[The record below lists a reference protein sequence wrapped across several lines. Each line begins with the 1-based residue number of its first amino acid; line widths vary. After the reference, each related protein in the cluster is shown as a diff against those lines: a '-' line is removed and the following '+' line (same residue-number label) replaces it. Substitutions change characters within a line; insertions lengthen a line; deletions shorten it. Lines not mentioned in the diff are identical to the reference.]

1 MAKASNLNARLISL
15 KEETDQLKAN
25 ELQLQK
31 LYALEDKITDAQ
43 FKKVEALEAQNK
55 VLQKSKSQYELLL
68 KLQRNKAKL
77 LQAELKDY
85 DDIDTNLVS
94 IGNTIGKNTKAY
106 EFQKEKLDK
115 TKVVLESIGTV
126 ITKNSKINDKDKDQ
140 MAKVLKAYK
149 QNQASILEASKLKA
163 RDKISQQEYLKLVED
178 SRKTYSD
185 LRSEIE
191 LSAEATELLGDHI
204 AKMDNEIDSFANT
217 AKKSASALK
226 GVESSIDNI
235 GDSGVEGVREL
246 GDVLKT
252 ATNGGKGL
260 ALAMGALAGVAA
272 GMAYN
277 FGLIGD
283 KLGTIAGYDKKIA
296 GLTGEIDTI
305 NQKVSMGVEG
315 FGTQNFVLEEA
326 MLGFSES
333 VAQMGNQFQAA
344 SKTALFGNKLGS
356 VGYGGAQLQMAGIS
370 AESIAESMQ
379 AASDATG
386 KMPTGKMAADMSI
399 MAQRTGQSTES
410 IATINETFQRLD
422 KVSEKTALNLQ
433 EGVRAMADKAGVNL
447 GSAMAEIAEASKDA
461 LSYQIKGSSQLA
473 KQVIYAKSLGVS
485 FNAVA
490 KAGQNMVLNYKDSIK
505 SEMSLSA
512 MLGKNVNLSEVRAK
526 FMSGDQEGAMK
537 SLKAQGLNPKDMNM
551 FQQQAL
557 SEALGGMDLNSIQK
571 ITENTGKSGGDLKE
585 GDGGGAN
592 AQYLAAKSSAEAGL
606 AAANAMTSA
615 AFELQRI
622 ALKAKEEQAK
632 QQAIIDNVGG
642 IAKLM
647 NERDQQGFLKN
658 AETMLTTA
666 LISTVATIV
675 TTFLMNKGMGLFKA
689 GPKVPTAAPKVTTTA
704 PKVTTPTTPTTK
716 SGRPDMRYKANKL
729 PGANVA
735 DDVVKAGT
743 TTAGKSVV
751 KTAGKNVVKTA
762 GKNVVKTGV
771 KVAGKTVLKSVIK
784 KIPIIGALAGIG
796 FALQRV
802 ASGDFAGAALEVAS
816 GAAGT
821 IPGIGTAASIGIDAA
836 LAARDMGAFD
846 STSTAAK
853 PTVDAGAKP
862 VSKEQQA
869 KPTVDAGAK
878 PVSKEQQ
885 AKPIETGTKPTVDA
899 VNANGEKQLTAQQAA
914 VEKAKVTLTE
924 AQYSTK
930 LQQETVAMLGLSTQI
945 LSKIMENTANG
956 GDITLDGRS
965 IRNSLLNQARRS
977 YGVARTA

>member
-68 KLQRNKAKL
+68 KLQRDKAKL

-115 TKVVLESIGTV
+115 TKVVLESIGNV

-140 MAKVLKAYK
+140 MTKVLKAYK

-191 LSAEATELLGDHI
+191 LSAEATALLGDHI

-226 GVESSIDNI
+226 GVESAIDNI
-235 GDSGVEGVREL
+235 GGSGVEGVREL

-296 GLTGEIDTI
+296 GLTGEIDGI
-305 NQKVSMGVEG
+305 NQKVDMGVKG
-315 FGTQNFVLEEA
+315 FGDRNFVMEEA

-356 VGYGGAQLQMAGIS
+356 VGYGASQLQMAGIS
-370 AESIAESMQ
+370 AENIAESMQ

-526 FMSGDQEGAMK
+526 FMSGDNEGAMK

-557 SEALGGMDLNSIQK
+557 QEALGGMDLNSIQK

-585 GDGGGAN
+585 GGAGGAN

-615 AFELQRI
+615 AFELKRI
-622 ALKAKEEQAK
+622 AIQAEKEK
-632 QQAIIDNVGG
+632 QRQDAIIRNVGG
-642 IAKLM
+642 LADKM

-666 LISTVATIV
+666 LISTVATVV
-675 TTFLMNKGMGLFKA
+675 TTFLMSKGGGLFGKLFKKGA
-689 GPKVPTAAPKVTTTA
+689 PVIAEAAPTVAKTAAKTTTKTA
-704 PKVTTPTTPTTK
+704 AKTAAKTTTK
-716 SGRPDMRYKANKL
+716 TAAKT
-729 PGANVA
+729 VA
-735 DDVVKAGT
+735 
-743 TTAGKSVV
+743 TTAGKTAATTTG
-751 KTAGKNVVKTA
+751 KTVAG
-762 GKNVVKTGV
+762 
-771 KVAGKTVLKSVIK
+771 VAGKAGAQVAEKVGAKGIAKVGAKALGKSLLK
-784 KIPIIGALAGIG
+784 KIPVIGLLAGVG
-796 FALQRV
+796 FGLSRLAK
-802 ASGDFAGAALEVAS
+802 GDYAGAAMELAS

-821 IPGIGTAASIGIDAA
+821 IPGIGTAASIGIDTA
-836 LAARDMGAFD
+836 LAAKDMGAFD
-846 STSTAAK
+846 KAPTAAA
-853 PTVDAGAKP
+853 AGAKP
-862 VSKEQQA
+862 AV
-869 KPTVDAGAK
+869 
-878 PVSKEQQ
+878 VSKEQQ
-885 AKPIETGTKPTVDA
+885 AKPIETGTKPTVEA
-899 VNANGEKQLTAQQAA
+899 VNTMGQKQIDAQKMAA
-914 VEKAKVTLTE
+914 DKAKVTLTE
-924 AQYSTK
+924 TQYGAK
-930 LQQETVAMLGLSTQI
+930 LQQEIVALLGINAQFLGQI
-945 LSKIMENTANG
+945 SENTAKDASINING
-956 GDITLDGRS
+956 KALQS
-965 IRNSLLNQARRS
+965 SLLNQARRL

>member
-585 GDGGGAN
+585 GGAGGAN
-592 AQYLAAKSSAEAGL
+592 EQYLAAKSSAEAGL

-689 GPKVPTAAPKVTTTA
+689 GPKVPTAA

-869 KPTVDAGAK
+869 KP
-878 PVSKEQQ
+878 
-885 AKPIETGTKPTVDA
+885 IETGTKPTVDA

-914 VEKAKVTLTE
+914 VEKAKVTLSE

>member
-43 FKKVEALEAQNK
+43 FQKVEALEAQNK
-55 VLQKSKSQYELLL
+55 VLQKSKSQYEQLL
-68 KLQRNKAKL
+68 KLQKQKAKL

-106 EFQKEKLDK
+106 QFQKEKLDQ
-115 TKVVLESIGTV
+115 TKGVIESIGVV

-191 LSAEATELLGDHI
+191 LSAEATALLGDHI
-204 AKMDNEIDSFANT
+204 AKMDNEINTFANT
-217 AKKSASALK
+217 AKKSATALK
-226 GVESSIDNI
+226 GVESAIDHI
-235 GDSGVEGVREL
+235 GGSGVEGVREL
-246 GDVLKT
+246 GDVLKS
-252 ATNGGKGL
+252 AANGGKGL
-260 ALAMGALAGVAA
+260 TTALSVAAGALAA
-272 GMAYN
+272 MAYN
-277 FGLIGD
+277 YGLIGD
-283 KLGTIAGYDKKIA
+283 KVGTIAKYDKDII
-296 GLTGEIDTI
+296 GVQGSIDATNKQI
-305 NQKVSMGVEG
+305 SMGVDLPTYDKAG
-315 FGTQNFVLEEA
+315 KNITGTFKAVNYVAKQA
-326 MLGFSES
+326 MLDFSTS
-333 VAQMGNQFQAA
+333 VQQMGASFQAA
-344 SKTALFGNKLGS
+344 SKTALFGNKLGG
-356 VGYGGAQLQMAGIS
+356 VGYAASSLQMAGIS
-370 AESIAESMQ
+370 AENIAESMQ

-485 FNAVA
+485 FNEVA

-585 GDGGGAN
+585 GKAGGSN
-592 AQYLAAKSSAEAGL
+592 AQYLAAKTAAEASL
-606 AAANAMTSA
+606 AATNAMISA
-615 AFELQRI
+615 QAELQSI
-622 ALKAKEEQAK
+622 KLSTAEQQQLQEALGKNVNKLATETNNKAQLEA
-632 QQAIIDNVGG
+632 
-642 IAKLM
+642 
-647 NERDQQGFLKN
+647 LKN
-658 AETMLTTA
+658 AETGLTAAIIGLTVAIGVQMLPGLLKFGKG
-666 LISTVATIV
+666 LISPGAKVAEKVVAKTAGKTVA
-675 TTFLMNKGMGLFKA
+675 K
-689 GPKVPTAAPKVTTTA
+689 TAATTTG
-704 PKVTTPTTPTTK
+704 KT
-716 SGRPDMRYKANKL
+716 
-729 PGANVA
+729 VA
-735 DDVVKAGT
+735 
-743 TTAGKSVV
+743 TTAGK
-751 KTAGKNVVKTA
+751 TAAT
-762 GKNVVKTGV
+762 T
-771 KVAGKTVLKSVIK
+771 AGKTVAGVAGKAGAQVAEKVGAKGIAKVGAKALGKSLLK
-784 KIPIIGALAGIG
+784 KIPVIGLLAGVG
-796 FALQRV
+796 FGLSRLAK
-802 ASGDFAGAALEVAS
+802 GDYAGAAMELAS

-821 IPGIGTAASIGIDAA
+821 IPGIGTAASIGIDTA
-836 LAARDMGAFD
+836 LAAKDMGAFD
-846 STSTAAK
+846 KAPTAAA
-853 PTVDAGAKP
+853 AGAKP
-862 VSKEQQA
+862 AV
-869 KPTVDAGAK
+869 
-878 PVSKEQQ
+878 VSKEQQ
-885 AKPIETGTKPTVDA
+885 AKPIETGTKPTVEA
-899 VNANGEKQLTAQQAA
+899 VNTMGQKQIDAQKMAA
-914 VEKAKVTLTE
+914 DKAKVTLTE
-924 AQYSTK
+924 TQYGAK
-930 LQQETVAMLGLSTQI
+930 LQQEIVALLGINAQFLGQI
-945 LSKIMENTANG
+945 SENTAKDASINING
-956 GDITLDGRS
+956 KALQS
-965 IRNSLLNQARRS
+965 SLLNQARRL